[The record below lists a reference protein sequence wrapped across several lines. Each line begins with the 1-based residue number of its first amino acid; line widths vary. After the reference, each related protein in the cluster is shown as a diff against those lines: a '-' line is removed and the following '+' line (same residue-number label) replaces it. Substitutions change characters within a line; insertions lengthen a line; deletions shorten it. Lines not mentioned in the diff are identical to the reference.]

1 MLMYVLRKLMG
12 AIPTLIGVALIVF
25 ILFNL
30 VGGDPTY
37 QMLGRHASAQ
47 QVAELRHELGLD
59 QPKIIQF
66 LQFLKQ
72 VATFD
77 FGRSYATKQQ
87 ISQMILSG
95 IGPSLTLMI
104 PAFLFTTFFA
114 VSMGLLVAY
123 FRGRWVDRLVVVAC
137 VFGMSIPMLA
147 YILFGQ
153 YFLAFRFGWFPI
165 SGYESAW
172 PDALTYISLPM
183 SIFIVVSLGYD
194 VRFYRTAI
202 LEEVSQ
208 DYVRTAR
215 AKGLSEPLVFFKHV
229 LKNSMVPILTNVV
242 IEIPLLILGAF
253 LLESF
258 FGIPGLG
265 SITIDAVHNS
275 DFPVIKAMT
284 ILVAGLYILG
294 NLATDILYTWVD
306 PRVSFEGDS
315 K

>member
-1 MLMYVLRKLMG
+1 MAVYLLRKILSTL
-12 AIPTLIGVALIVF
+12 PTLFGVALIVF

-37 QMLGRHASAQ
+37 QMLGRHANAQ
-47 QVAELRHELGLD
+47 QIAELRHEYGFD
-59 QPKIIQF
+59 QPKIVQF
-66 LQFLKQ
+66 GYYLKQ
-72 VATFD
+72 IITFD
-77 FGRSYATKQQ
+77 YGRSYATKQP
-87 ISQMILSG
+87 IIQMIQEG
-95 IGPSLTLMI
+95 IGPSLSLMG
-104 PAFLFTTFFA
+104 PAFFLTTLL
-114 VSMGLLVAY
+114 SISLGLVVAY
-123 FRGRWVDRLVVVAC
+123 FKGKWIDKTIVILC
-137 VFGMSIPMLA
+137 VFGMSVPMLA

-153 YFLAFRFGWFPI
+153 YFLAFKWGWFPI
-165 SGYESAW
+165 SGYESDWVSRWEYLAM
-172 PDALTYISLPM
+172 PM
-183 SIFIVVSLGYD
+183 LLYVAVSLGYD

-202 LEEVSQ
+202 IEEVNQ

-215 AKGLSEPLVFFKHV
+215 AKGLSEFSIFSKHV

-265 SITIDAVHNS
+265 SITIDAIHNS

-284 ILVAGLYILG
+284 TINAILYVLG
-294 NLATDILYTWVD
+294 NLVTDILYTWVD
-306 PRVSFEGDS
+306 PRVSL

>member
-1 MLMYVLRKLMG
+1 MFVYILRKILST
-12 AIPTLIGVALIVF
+12 IPTLFGVALIVF
-25 ILFNL
+25 VLFNM

-37 QMLGRHASAQ
+37 QMLGRHANARQIS
-47 QVAELRHELGLD
+47 ELRHEYGFD
-59 QPKIIQF
+59 QPKIVQF
-66 LQFLKQ
+66 GEYLKQ
-72 VATFD
+72 IVTFD
-77 FGRSYATKQQ
+77 YGRSYATKQP
-87 ISQMILSG
+87 ISRMIADG

-104 PAFLFTTFFA
+104 PAFLLTTILSITIGLFA
-114 VSMGLLVAY
+114 AY
-123 FRGRWVDRLVVVAC
+123 FRGRWLDRLVVIFC
-137 VFGMSIPMLA
+137 VFGMSVPMLA

-153 YFLAFRFGWFPI
+153 YFLAFKWGWFPI
-165 SGYESAW
+165 SGFETEW
-172 PDALTYISLPM
+172 PDRLEYILMPM
-183 SIFIVVSLGYD
+183 LLFVVVSLGYN

-202 LEEVSQ
+202 VEEVNQ

-215 AKGLSEPLVFFKHV
+215 AKGLSELKIFFKHV

-242 IEIPLLILGAF
+242 IEIPFLILGAF

-284 ILVAGLYILG
+284 TINAMLFILG
-294 NLATDILYTWVD
+294 NLVTDILYTLVD
-306 PRVSFEGDS
+306 PRVSL